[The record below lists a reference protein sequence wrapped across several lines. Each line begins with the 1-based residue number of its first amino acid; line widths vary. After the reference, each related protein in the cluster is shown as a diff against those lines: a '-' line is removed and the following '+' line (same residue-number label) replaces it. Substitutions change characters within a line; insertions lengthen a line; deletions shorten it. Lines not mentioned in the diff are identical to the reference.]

1 MEFSRA
7 SWVEIGLGEIEFT
20 LLPLLAGCASLLPT
34 SRSEIVSTWGSYEEA
49 VQALGTLRAYQATR
63 ADVHA
68 IGLDPRSNPAI
79 TVLHFADMLQR
90 FSTAP
95 LLERER
101 LDAGMR
107 DCLLAGR
114 QCTGYA
120 VSVRKIERD
129 RIGNFWLDSLN
140 FRRETATR
148 GWSVEALL
156 VFVDDRLVYGLVGG
170 QPTINQ
176 YDVVR
181 NPLGPLQ
188 GWGDQVISVI
198 R

>member
-1 MEFSRA
+1 MHVNCFGPRGALMGRGARSPLTSRTALHDPGPSRSRGSDVLALLLA
-7 SWVEIGLGEIEFT
+7 S

-120 VSVRKIERD
+120 VSVRKIERVQAWK
-129 RIGNFWLDSLN
+129 RGRL
-140 FRRETATR
+140 EATAGVSAQPGCITWTDQL
-148 GWSVEALL
+148 GWRSARTGVSA
-156 VFVDDRLVYGLVGG
+156 
-170 QPTINQ
+170 T
-176 YDVVR
+176 
-181 NPLGPLQ
+181 
-188 GWGDQVISVI
+188 
-198 R
+198 

>member
-1 MEFSRA
+1 VLALLLA
-7 SWVEIGLGEIEFT
+7 S

-129 RIGNFWLDSLN
+129 RIGSFWLDSLN

-156 VFVDDRLVYGLVGG
+156 VFVDDRLVYVLVGG

-188 GWGDQVISVI
+188 GWGDQVINVI